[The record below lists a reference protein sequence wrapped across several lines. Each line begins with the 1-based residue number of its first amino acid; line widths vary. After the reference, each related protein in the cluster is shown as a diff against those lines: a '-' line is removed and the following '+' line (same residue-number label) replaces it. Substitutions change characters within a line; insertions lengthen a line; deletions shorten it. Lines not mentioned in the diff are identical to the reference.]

1 MWLRDD
7 SMSDKSI
14 ALETV
19 RKMSEEATHDEIAE
33 SLAIAAA
40 LKRGEEAADAG
51 RVIPH
56 DEIRRMVTCQAA
68 LPHGWL
74 A

>member
-1 MWLRDD
+1 
-7 SMSDKSI
+7 MSDKSI

-19 RKMSEEATHDEIAE
+19 RKMPEEATLDE
-33 SLAIAAA
+33 IAAA

-56 DEIRRMVTCQAA
+56 DEIRRRVTTWRA
-68 LPHGWL
+68 PVGWRTNHSNR
-74 A
+74 